1 MTYRD
6 SRDLGRQGEKKK
18 TRQQHRKKLQSLKS
32 VPYIRQNSRKKTIM
46 YMDLTIKSLRAFNF
60 IITAVT
66 NMYISAANNSFK
78 PNWYA

>member
-18 TRQQHRKKLQSLKS
+18 DQTAAQKKIAKSKICPLYQTEQQE
-32 VPYIRQNSRKKTIM
+32 KTIM

-66 NMYISAANNSFK
+66 IMYISAANNSFK